1 MQKTVFYPLF
11 MLFIISCNDKDDDL
25 QTPAPA
31 KTCRL
36 AKLIQGTHNGA
47 GDDTTL
53 IYNYDAAGKITSVTY
68 QQPSFSDTHNIAI
81 NYDDPARVIKVNNA
95 PQSLF
100 TYTAGG
106 LLNEMIFVSRDT
118 LRYQFIYG
126 SSTLPEKCK
135 RHSWSSVTKKWD
147 STIQYNYT
155 FQNGNMVTKEGVFS
169 GVSTY
174 KEYLDYD
181 TISNVRKNLNL
192 IARGVSMGIYEEF
205 AYFNKNMIKKARG
218 WQSGYYI
225 DYKTDS
231 GRITKSFTYG
241 LSAPNFTDTIGKS
254 TRTYYYDCQ

>member
-1 MQKTVFYPLF
+1 MPYSCSLLFPATIKT
-11 MLFIISCNDKDDDL
+11 M
-25 QTPAPA
+25 TWRRPAPA

-53 IYNYDAAGKITSVTY
+53 IYNYDASGKITSVTY

-81 NYDDPARVIKVNNA
+81 TYDDSARVTKVT
-95 PQSLF
+95 
-100 TYTAGG
+100 TYYQYIFKYTTSG
-106 LLNEMIFVSRDT
+106 LLSDIIFINRDS

-169 GVSTY
+169 GVSQY
-174 KEYLDYD
+174 KEYFDYD
-181 TISNVRKNLNL
+181 TITNVSKDLNL
-192 IARGVSMGIYEEF
+192 IARGVPMGIYEEF
-205 AYFNKNMIKKARG
+205 AYFNKNMIKKAKG
-218 WQSGYYI
+218 WQSGYCV

-241 LSAPNFTDTIGKS
+241 LSAPKFTDTTGKG
-254 TRTYYYDCQ
+254 TRTYYYVCQ

>member
-1 MQKTVFYPLF
+1 MQKTVLYALF
-11 MLFIISCNDKDDDL
+11 LLFVISCNDKDDDL
-25 QTPAPA
+25 ETPAPA

-81 NYDDPARVIKVNNA
+81 NYDDLARVIKVNNA

-169 GVSTY
+169 GVSKY
-174 KEYLDYD
+174 KEYYDYD
-181 TISNVRKNLNL
+181 TITNVSKNLNL
-192 IARGVSMGIYEEF
+192 IARGVPMGIYEEF